1 MIWNCRQAEPAH
13 DPCPCRPEGGNREHR
28 WRLLGAWGGAR
39 KGTCCWCRR
48 RGTVPVS
55 LPCETF
61 ARGHRLS
68 PLAAGELSCTKVLLA
83 ALHCTALHCTALLVR
98 SVAPPR
104 EAARAR
110 PARYYL
116 AVPRTVAARVAVVGK
131 AGKDCHRGSRS
142 VDMPPSPRRPH
153 GHARATARRGFPS
166 TT

>member
-1 MIWNCRQAEPAH
+1 LSGRRAWWLAFPAAVASKPLPGESRGEIRGTYRTRTVRPDVHIRTWNAVVPNGWKVLKMIWNCGQAEPAH

-68 PLAAGELSCTKVLLA
+68 PLAAGELSCTKVLLSALHGA
-83 ALHCTALHCTALLVR
+83 ALHG
-98 SVAPPR
+98 P
-104 EAARAR
+104 
-110 PARYYL
+110 
-116 AVPRTVAARVAVVGK
+116 VGTK
-131 AGKDCHRGSRS
+131 RCSS
-142 VDMPPSPRRPH
+142 S
-153 GHARATARRGFPS
+153 
-166 TT
+166 